1 MCAGLFYVVGQL
13 SFGKQYNDF
22 SEFFVGAEV
31 IRKGTDRCSFNAA
44 STCSICTFTPPVLI
58 VLSFL
63 PRMRNWFCPFIS
75 AMSLVTSSF
84 SQISGAYITKV
95 FSLLR
100 RICML
105 SKGVYQSEASG
116 PFSLRRAMCDK
127 GFGHAV
133 GRPYGMGEIF

>member
-22 SEFFVGAEV
+22 SEFSSGAEV

-84 SQISGAYITKV
+84 RKFRERISPRCFLYSDGSVCSRKGCT
-95 FSLLR
+95 SLKLQDRSVCVGQCVTRFRSCR
-100 RICML
+100 R
-105 SKGVYQSEASG
+105 
-116 PFSLRRAMCDK
+116 
-127 GFGHAV
+127 
-133 GRPYGMGEIF
+133 

>member
-1 MCAGLFYVVGQL
+1 MQVCSMSSGSCPSA
-13 SFGKQYNDF
+13 SSTMISPNF
-22 SEFFVGAEV
+22 SSGAEV

-127 GFGHAV
+127 V
-133 GRPYGMGEIF
+133 SVMP

>member
-13 SFGKQYNDF
+13 SFGSSTMISPNF
-22 SEFFVGAEV
+22 SSGAEV

-63 PRMRNWFCPFIS
+63 PRMRNRFCPFIS
-75 AMSLVTSSF
+75 AMSLVTQFFFANFGSVYH
-84 SQISGAYITKV
+84 QGV
-95 FSLLR
+95 FFTQMD
-100 RICML
+100 CML

-127 GFGHAV
+127 V
-133 GRPYGMGEIF
+133 SVMP